1 MAKTTKQAADAD
13 DVEEAGQRRLYGTR
27 SDSAVT
33 SATHQLEAIFK
44 MMIACVRQVRGDEPE
59 WPNFDT
65 DGLPDVIR
73 ALAIRGCDLNSA
85 IMSARLTE
93 ITAEDL
99 ESLVYLGRSRR
110 STVKATSPASA
121 GFFLLGGQPT

>member
-1 MAKTTKQAADAD
+1 MAKTTKRAANAD
-13 DVEEAGQRRLYGTR
+13 DVEAGERRLYGTR
-27 SDSAVT
+27 SDTAVT

-44 MMIACVRQVRGDEPE
+44 MMIACVRQVRSDEPE

-85 IMSARLTE
+85 IMGARLKE
-93 ITAEDL
+93 ITTEDL
-99 ESLVYLGRSRR
+99 ESLVYLGR
-110 STVKATSPASA
+110 
-121 GFFLLGGQPT
+121 